1 MTRNSDIE
9 YDARQDYEDTLS
21 KLDSTY
27 GYGNCTQ
34 KDIEQ
39 IVNARLAS
47 LPKLDRN
54 KLRDE
59 MQQMHIET
67 YTDPTTFNINE
78 GLAQAQAYRERLAG
92 ILALAEREYNMRS
105 KMLDMLIMTNN
116 VASKATSADK
126 RKGEALMKY
135 PMQFIHLEAA
145 ETFRDEVKTY
155 LTNMQSTSESI
166 SRQVSVLQAQI
177 ALGERRRP
185 DENFFQATSRTS
197 SVNKPIEEFSW
208 NS

>member
-1 MTRNSDIE
+1 MIKKSDIE
-9 YDARQDYEDTLS
+9 YDARQDYEETLNQ
-21 KLDSTY
+21 LDSRY
-27 GYGNCTQ
+27 GYNNCTQ

-39 IVNARLAS
+39 IVNERLAS

-54 KLRDE
+54 KLRNE
-59 MQQMHIET
+59 MQQMHVEI

-92 ILALAEREYNMRS
+92 ILTLAEREYNTRS

-116 VASKATSADK
+116 VASKASSADK

-185 DENFFQATSRTS
+185 DDNFSQNIRAS
-197 SVNKPIEEFSW
+197 SAINKPIEEFSW